1 VSDTP
6 QLLSIKPVRK
16 WGHSHVVTLPKEVRS
31 VMGIKEGDQITFR
44 KIGRYVFIAV
54 VHAFSVAPV
63 SKEEIRLARE
73 ALGV

>member
-1 VSDTP
+1 MNATP

-31 VMGIKEGDQITFR
+31 ALNLKDGDHVSFR
-44 KIGRYVFIAV
+44 KFGRFVFICALR
-54 VHAFSVAPV
+54 AFQVAPITA
-63 SKEEIRLARE
+63 EEKRAARA